1 MIKACSGHDHPLPTI
16 QTFRWHLKRLYM
28 HRAHSHIGQMCDLP
42 EDTAHAVLTG
52 KLMEPCIPSHILS
65 KHGCGRISE
74 LPLTTWKCITV
85 PGHKQ
90 NKGEGP
96 LFKTY
101 LLLASQTSAILEK
114 RWWLS
119 VLVIVVPSSLEFL
132 NIRIRISRLSKY
144 ECSEDITSNIA
155 CMWEGG
161 GDTHTHTHRSLLL
174 ALGCENPGSKPSW
187 SNEVHRMV
195 MSRILWPGWDI

>member
-1 MIKACSGHDHPLPTI
+1 MWSSRGHGGL
-16 QTFRWHLKRLYM
+16 
-28 HRAHSHIGQMCDLP
+28 
-42 EDTAHAVLTG
+42 HAVLTG

-161 GDTHTHTHRSLLL
+161 GDTHTHTQVTSF
-174 ALGCENPGSKPSW
+174 SF
-187 SNEVHRMV
+187 RMRK
-195 MSRILWPGWDI
+195 SRIKTLLKQWSSQDGHEQDFMTWLRYITISLEWTVIYGVENLA